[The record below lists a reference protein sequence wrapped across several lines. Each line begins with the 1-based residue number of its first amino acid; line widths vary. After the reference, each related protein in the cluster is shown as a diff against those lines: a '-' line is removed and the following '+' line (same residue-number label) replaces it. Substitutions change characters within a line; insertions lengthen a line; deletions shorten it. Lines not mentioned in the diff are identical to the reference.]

1 LKISEGAYK
10 PQPAAGHLSWRVFA
24 LGFTGALLFLY
35 LRFFLLPGIPFVAA
49 GDQNLFLIRAA
60 RIIHGQTLYRDFFEF
75 VCPGTDLFYALLFRL
90 FGIHAWVMAALGV
103 VMGLTFF
110 CVLTQIAGRLVRSPL
125 VLLPAV
131 LFLVLDFNYAS
142 DLTHHWYSTLAAL
155 AAVSVLAGGSS
166 FPRIFAASTLCAI
179 ATLFTQTQ
187 GGLAFVAV
195 AIYLLWLKRFETPDA
210 KILPQFAVL
219 ILPYALILSGV
230 LGYYIY
236 KAGVHTMFFD
246 LIVFPLKYLSSG
258 EVNSPRTYLRQ
269 LPPVHG
275 PGDILRLPP
284 FLFVYLLVP
293 YIYAVGL
300 YQLWNRRGELRA
312 ELRQRLVLLHLT
324 GFALFLAVA
333 SGPRYF
339 RLCTVAPPA
348 ILICVWLVSSPGS
361 VPRFVR
367 NMLWIASAGF
377 ALLPLYRQVQQHV
390 TLNLPVGQ
398 VGFNDPLQFQEFQWL
413 AQHTQPSDP
422 FFNQPVLA
430 FYLQL
435 DDPTGIG
442 FVASDEF
449 SRPEDVS
456 AILQALERRPPRFIV
471 LPPESRLRTVHDHS
485 APFRQYVHDHY
496 RLARTFYLDRS
507 SRYEEMWEY
516 APKSTS

>member
-1 LKISEGAYK
+1 MNIYK
-10 PQPAAGHLSWRVFA
+10 PQQAAGHLSWRVFA
-24 LGFTGALLFLY
+24 LGFSGTLLFLY
-35 LRFFLLPGIPFVAA
+35 LRFFLFPAVPFVAA

-60 RIIHGQTLYRDFFEF
+60 RIIHGEVLYRDFFEF
-75 VCPGTDLFYALLFRL
+75 VPPGTDLFYALLFWL
-90 FGIHAWVMAALGV
+90 FGIHVWVVAAQGV
-103 VMGLTFF
+103 VMGLAFF

-155 AAVSVLAGGSS
+155 AAVSVLTGGSS

-187 GGLAFVAV
+187 GGGAFVAV

-210 KILPQFAVL
+210 KILPQLASL
-219 ILPYALILSGV
+219 ILPYALILSGA
-230 LGYYIY
+230 LGYYVY
-236 KAGVHTMFFD
+236 RAGVHTMFFD

-275 PGDILRLPP
+275 PGGILRLLP

-300 YQLWNRRGELRA
+300 YQLWSRRSELPV
-312 ELRQRLVLLHLT
+312 ELRQRLVLLHIM

-367 NMLWIASAGF
+367 NMLWIVSAGF
-377 ALLPLYRQVQQHV
+377 ALLPLYRQVQRHA
-390 TLNLPVGQ
+390 TLNLPVGR
-398 VGFNDPLQFQEFQWL
+398 VAFHDMLQFQEFQWL
-413 AQHTQPSDP
+413 AQNTQPSDL

-435 DDPTGIG
+435 HDPTGIG
-442 FVASDEF
+442 FVAYDEF
-449 SRPEDVS
+449 SRPEDV
-456 AILQALERRPPRFIV
+456 ATILLMLQRRPPRFIV
-471 LPPESRLRTVHDHS
+471 LPPESKLRSVHDHS

-516 APKSTS
+516 TPKSAS